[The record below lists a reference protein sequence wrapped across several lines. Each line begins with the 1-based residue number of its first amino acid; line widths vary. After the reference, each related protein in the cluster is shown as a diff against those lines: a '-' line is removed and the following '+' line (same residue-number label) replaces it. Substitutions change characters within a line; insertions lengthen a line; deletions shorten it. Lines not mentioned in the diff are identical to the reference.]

1 MCNNNVCI
9 WDEITVQLH
18 AWQEACNN
26 QSPFRIMLSCSSD
39 YLPHSETM
47 KTRDIFF
54 LLRNTTAFQ
63 EIIRQLNLI
72 IMIGFMVLRFSCK
85 SWSLLWFA
93 VMQLT
98 WEDNIKVLTVFLVL
112 PIKLVNDKSKTN
124 KQTKNQ

>member
-1 MCNNNVCI
+1 ME
-9 WDEITVQLH
+9 EITVQLQ

-54 LLRNTTAFQ
+54 MQQNCLSRNNKITKPYSHDR
-63 EIIRQLNLI
+63 IY
-72 IMIGFMVLRFSCK
+72 GFE
-85 SWSLLWFA
+85 SWSLFWFA

-98 WEDNIKVLTVFLVL
+98 WEDNIKVLTVFLVS
-112 PIKLVNDKSKTN
+112 PIKFVNDKSKTN